1 MHSRFAGFLP
11 TAALLVGLLAQS
23 PFATAI
29 ANAQGFGSVSSQP
42 VAAPA
47 QTAPAALR
55 DAMPA
60 PAASGF
66 FSSSTPQP
74 APLPAPSAQVAAL
87 GFSSISGMSTTDVA
101 QGGSPGAAGS
111 AGAYEM
117 ADRIVVHKGARK
129 LELFRGGRVIAQYP
143 IKLGM
148 NPFGH
153 KRQEGDFRT
162 PEGRYTINRRN
173 PQSEFYLSI
182 QVSYPNQEDAAVARE
197 RGVSPGGLIMIHGQP
212 NVPTRPPE
220 WYATRDWTD
229 GCIALSN
236 AHMTDVWLRT
246 PLGTPIEI
254 LP

>member
-1 MHSRFAGFLP
+1 MRKSHAGLLP
-11 TAALLVGLLAQS
+11 TAAFLLGLFVPS
-23 PFATAI
+23 PFVSTLAS
-29 ANAQGFGSVSSQP
+29 AQGFGSVSSES
-42 VAAPA
+42 
-47 QTAPAALR
+47 TAPAGSAALP
-55 DAMPA
+55 PA
-60 PAASGF
+60 GSGF
-66 FSSSTPQP
+66 GTSTSP
-74 APLPAPSAQVAAL
+74 AVPPTPSLPAPVAQVAAL
-87 GFSSISGMSTTDVA
+87 GFSSVSGMSTTDVA
-101 QGGSPGAAGS
+101 QPGSPGAAGS
-111 AGAYEM
+111 AAAYDL
-117 ADRIVVHKGARK
+117 ADRLVVHKGQRT
-129 LELFRGGRVIAQYP
+129 LQLFRSGRMIAEYP
-143 IKLGM
+143 IKLGL

-212 NVPTRPPE
+212 NVPNKPPE